1 MILKACISKAVAEA
15 LGSEMGTNAASLTV
29 AENYVKAFGNL
40 AKNSNTVLLPSN
52 PGDVSGMVSQ
62 AMAIYKKLD
71 KFDGSDNAAPAAATN
86 KTEAERTGESSDN

>member
-62 AMAIYKKLD
+62 AMAIYKKLETMENNSISSEGE
-71 KFDGSDNAAPAAATN
+71 KDN
-86 KTEAERTGESSDN
+86 K